1 MPILTIHDSDFETN
15 VCASSAPVLLD
26 FWAGWCAPCR
36 MLAPIL
42 EEVSA
47 AKPDLL
53 IGKINVEEEPE
64 LAERFQIF
72 KHSNTYSFSE
82 RADGKTD
89 QRSASRECNSRNDF
103 LICNC
108 SEPSRFSCKSVN
120 HACMNEHFYM
130 EIYLADTPHRRNA

>member
-1 MPILTIHDSDFETN
+1 MPILAIHDSDFETN

-26 FWAGWCAPCR
+26 FWAGWCGPCR

-64 LAERFQIF
+64 LAERFQILSIPTLILF
-72 KHSNTYSFSE
+72 QNGRTVKRISGVHSKKVIFGMIS
-82 RADGKTD
+82 
-89 QRSASRECNSRNDF
+89 
-103 LICNC
+103 
-108 SEPSRFSCKSVN
+108 
-120 HACMNEHFYM
+120 
-130 EIYLADTPHRRNA
+130 

>member
-26 FWAGWCAPCR
+26 FWAGWCTPCR

-64 LAERFQIF
+64 LVERFQIL
-72 KHSNTYSFSE
+72 SIPT
-82 RADGKTD
+82 
-89 QRSASRECNSRNDF
+89 
-103 LICNC
+103 LILFQNGRTVKRI
-108 SEPSRFSCKSVN
+108 SGVHPRDVILGMIS
-120 HACMNEHFYM
+120 
-130 EIYLADTPHRRNA
+130 

>member
-1 MPILTIHDSDFETN
+1 MPSLTIHDSDFETN
-15 VCASSAPVLLD
+15 VCSSSAPVLLD

-64 LAERFQIF
+64 LAERFQIL
-72 KHSNTYSFSE
+72 SIPT
-82 RADGKTD
+82 
-89 QRSASRECNSRNDF
+89 
-103 LICNC
+103 LIFFQNGRTVKRI
-108 SEPSRFSCKSVN
+108 SGVHPRDVILGMIS
-120 HACMNEHFYM
+120 
-130 EIYLADTPHRRNA
+130 